1 MLRVYLRGRTL
12 RCGALALTG
21 RSMTPQKVGP
31 IRTPIMREEASLLGV
46 SLTGRFRNTSME
58 DHVGRV
64 FLGYF
69 GTRDWTPPARVAPG
83 E

>member
-21 RSMTPQKVGP
+21 RSITPQKVGP

-46 SLTGRFRNTSME
+46 SLTGRFCNSSME
-58 DHVGRV
+58 NNVEKVFKVTSAHVTGHPRQ
-64 FLGYF
+64 G
-69 GTRDWTPPARVAPG
+69 
-83 E
+83 